1 MGEVNT
7 MVRKQSADWIR
18 VMPLRERGL
27 RAQASEMSGRVRSER
42 GASLVEFALSVSV
55 MLTFIFGV
63 MVMCTALYSYHFIAD
78 AAREGARYAMVR
90 GSECTTYSGFT
101 SNCPISTAGP
111 IQTYVRGLA
120 LPGIDANNLNV
131 TAAYSA
137 YPSGT
142 CTPSAACNN
151 PGNQVQVTVSYQLPV
166 KIPFVP
172 AQALTMTSRSQMVIA
187 D

>member
-1 MGEVNT
+1 MEEVST
-7 MVRKQSADWIR
+7 MARKQSAD
-18 VMPLRERGL
+18 RECGL
-27 RAQASEMSGRVRSER
+27 RVQAFKMLRHVRSEG
-42 GASLVEFALSVSV
+42 GASLVEFALSVSLLV
-55 MLTFIFGV
+55 TFIFGV
-63 MVMCTALYSYHFIAD
+63 MAMCTALYSYHFIAE

-90 GSECTTYSGFT
+90 GSGCTAYSGFT
-101 SNCPISTAGP
+101 SNCPISTAAP
-111 IQTYVRGLA
+111 IQTYVRSLA
-120 LPGIDANNLNV
+120 LPGINANNLNV